1 MPLPM
6 VHLAVAVRLHEP
18 RGAEPSPA
26 FLLGSIAPDAIHTRP
41 GAGREEK
48 RGTHLLDRPATG
60 DRDPIAELRA
70 GYRGADDDLRNFADG
85 YAAHLLTDRLWNAL
99 LERDYKPRLSPDLDP
114 AERRAL
120 YYRETDQLDFNLYHR
135 SPWRPRVWALL
146 GQARPPDFT
155 PLLAA
160 EEIARWRDRTL
171 AWFET
176 PEKEPRITP
185 VYLTDAAIHA
195 FIERATEAVAA
206 ALADHWPTPTA
217 AR

>member
-6 VHLAVAVRLHEP
+6 VHLAVAIRLHEP

-26 FLLGSIAPDAIHTRP
+26 FLLGSIAPDAIHMRP
-41 GAGREEK
+41 GAGRGEK
-48 RGTHLLDRPATG
+48 HGAHLLDRPATG

-70 GYRGADDDLRNFADG
+70 GYREADAALRDFADG
-85 YAAHLLTDRLWNAL
+85 YAAHLLTDRLWNVL
-99 LERDYKPRLSPDLDP
+99 LERDYKPRLPPDLDP

-120 YYRETDQLDFNLYHR
+120 YYQETDQLDFNLYHR

-146 GQARPPDFT
+146 GQAPPPEFA

-160 EEIARWRDRTL
+160 EEIGRWRDRTL
-171 AWFET
+171 AWFEA

-185 VYLTDAAIHA
+185 LYLTDAAIHA
-195 FIERATEAVAA
+195 FIERATDAVVA
-206 ALADHWPTPTA
+206 ALADGREAPTTA
-217 AR
+217 R

>member
-26 FLLGSIAPDAIHTRP
+26 FLLGSIAPDAIHMRP

-48 RGTHLLDRPATG
+48 RRTHLLDRPTD
-60 DRDPIAELRA
+60 DRDPIRDLRA
-70 GYRGADDDLRNFADG
+70 DYRGADAATRDFADG
-85 YAAHLLTDRLWNAL
+85 YAAHLLTDRLWSAL
-99 LERDYKPRLSPDLDP
+99 LERDYKPRLSPDLDL

-146 GQARPPDFT
+146 GQARPPEFA

-185 VYLTDAAIHA
+185 VHLTDAAVGA
-195 FIERATEAVAA
+195 FIARATDAVAA
-206 ALADHWPTPTA
+206 ALAAGREAPTTA
-217 AR
+217 R